1 MHFSNNLKRGAKV
14 ALATAELAMRAT
26 GAMAAG
32 TDTGVESGFFAIA
45 ADISTIL
52 SGAGGYLLMIMAVV
66 IGGITLAV
74 SGRWRHDAV
83 AFGVPFIAN
92 PDLVAR
98 LAADAPLNAAKPELF
113 YASGAEGYTDYPFLD
128 QA

>member
-1 MHFSNNLKRGAKV
+1 MHFSKNLKRGAKV
-14 ALATAELAMRAT
+14 ALATAALAMSAT

-32 TDTGVESGFFAIA
+32 TDTGVEAGFFAIA

-74 SGRWRHDAV
+74 SGRWTHVAV
-83 AFGVPFIAN
+83 AFGVSIFLGYGVDTLASLGGVTASTDLLAQSTVDIAAVG
-92 PDLVAR
+92 P
-98 LAADAPLNAAKPELF
+98 
-113 YASGAEGYTDYPFLD
+113 TTH
-128 QA
+128 